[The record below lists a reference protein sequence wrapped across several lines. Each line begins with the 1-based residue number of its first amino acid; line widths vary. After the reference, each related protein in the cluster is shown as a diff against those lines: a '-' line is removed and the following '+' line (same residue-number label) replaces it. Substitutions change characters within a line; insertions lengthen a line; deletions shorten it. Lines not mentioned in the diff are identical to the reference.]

1 MHFKKIRLKELGA
14 FQKTELFQSFEIK
27 PISAFRAQSYLNNP
41 HAEPDDVVL
50 YLLHEENKLIAF
62 RTLFAARLMNQSK
75 RFAWLSGNWVH
86 PDHRRQGYSK
96 KLLDEALKDWDER
109 LMFTNYAPASLQLYL
124 KTKQFQ
130 TVYLGYGTRFY
141 FYFKSRK
148 VLAERYPKVG
158 FLLPVLDFFIQL
170 AAGFT
175 HLLFRPMRIRHFSM
189 KESNLPDE
197 DCLEMAEAKKDS
209 YLFARGR
216 KELGWI
222 FNDPWIS
229 TSDDQYASNYPFSS
243 YAGQFK
249 YRSIKIFHEDKLVGF
264 LVVLLRDGHMRMVHS
279 QLPYDRMRIAARFLI
294 RLATKNKVET
304 LTVLNPK
311 LAQEVQ
317 KRPNPFLFHKK
328 IEHGI
333 YSSFPVSAAMRKI
346 QDGEGDFIFS

>member
-1 MHFKKIRLKELGA
+1 MELTKIRLQDLEA
-14 FQKTELFQSFEIK
+14 FGRSERFRTFDTK
-27 PISAFRAQSYLNNP
+27 PISLARIQSYLNNP
-41 HAEPDDVVL
+41 HAEPSDVVL

-62 RTLFAARLMNQSK
+62 RTVFAARLMNQSK

-86 PDHRRQGYSK
+86 PGHRRQGYSK

-130 TVYLGYGTRFY
+130 TVYLDHGTRFY

-148 VLAERYPKVG
+148 VLAERHPKLD
-158 FLLPVLDFFIQL
+158 FLLPVLDLFIRL
-170 AAGFT
+170 AASFT
-175 HLLFRPMRIRHFSM
+175 HLLFRPLRVRHFSM
-189 KESNLPDE
+189 KESALPDE
-197 DCLEMAEAKKDS
+197 TCLTMAESKKDS

-216 KELGWI
+216 RELEWI
-222 FNDPWIS
+222 LNYPWIS
-229 TSDDQYASNYPFSS
+229 LTDDQFVHNYPFLSF
-243 YAGQFK
+243 AGQFK
-249 YRSIKIFHEDKLVGF
+249 YRTIKIFQEEKLIGF
-264 LVVLLRDGHMRMVHS
+264 IVVLLRDGHMRTVHL
-279 QLPYDRMRIAARFLI
+279 QLPYDSMRIAARFLI
-294 RLATKNKVET
+294 RVAVKNKVES

-311 LAQEVQ
+311 LAHEVR

>member
-1 MHFKKIRLKELGA
+1 MHLKKIRLKELGE
-14 FQKTELFQSFEIK
+14 FQKSELFRSFEIK
-27 PISAFRAQSYLNNP
+27 PISSFRAQSYLNNP

-62 RTLFAARLMNQSK
+62 RTLFAGRLMNHSK

-86 PDHRRQGYSK
+86 PDDRRQGYSQQ
-96 KLLDEALKDWDER
+96 LLDEALKDWDER

-124 KTKQFQ
+124 KTEQFQ
-130 TVYLGYGTRFY
+130 SVYLDSGTRFY
-141 FYFKSRK
+141 FYFRTRK
-148 VLAERYPKVG
+148 VLAARYPKFA

-175 HLLFRPMRIRHFSM
+175 HLLFHPMRIRHFSM
-189 KESNLPDE
+189 KESNMPDE
-197 DCLEMAEAKKDS
+197 ASLEIAEAKKDS

-216 KELGWI
+216 RELEWV
-222 FNDPWIS
+222 FNHPWLS
-229 TSDDQYASNYPFSS
+229 AADDQFALSYPFASFS
-243 YAGQFK
+243 RQFK
-249 YRSIKIFHEDKLVGF
+249 YRSIKIFHKEKLVGF
-264 LVVLLRDGHMRMVHS
+264 IIVLLRDGHMRTVHL

-294 RLATKNKVET
+294 RVAAKNKVET

-311 LAQEVQ
+311 LAKEVE